1 MEYKVSNQTAELVRA
16 YDLMADVYQHAY
28 TALCM
33 VYSEADTLEILGEKF
48 EPCLNRLRLSV
59 LELISMT
66 FEDNRGQ
73 VGNDQV

>member
-33 VYSEADTLEILGEKF
+33 VYSEADTLAILEEKF
-48 EPCLNRLRLSV
+48 DPSLDLLRLS
-59 LELISMT
+59 LLDLISMT
-66 FEDNRGQ
+66 FEINRGQ

>member
-28 TALCM
+28 AALCM
-33 VYSEADTLEILGEKF
+33 VYSEADALEILEEKL
-48 EPCLNRLRLSV
+48 EPSLDRLKLS
-59 LELISMT
+59 LLDLISMT
-66 FEDNRGQ
+66 FEINRGQ

>member
-1 MEYKVSNQTAELVRA
+1 MEYKVSKQTAELVRA
-16 YDLMADVYQHAY
+16 YDLMADLYQHAY

-33 VYSEADTLEILGEKF
+33 VYSEADALEILGKKF
-48 EPCLNRLRLSV
+48 EPSLNCLRLS
-59 LELISMT
+59 LLDLLSMT

>member
-28 TALCM
+28 NALCM
-33 VYSEADTLEILGEKF
+33 VYSEADALEILGKKF
-48 EPCLNRLRLSV
+48 EPSLDCLRLS
-59 LELISMT
+59 LLDLISMT